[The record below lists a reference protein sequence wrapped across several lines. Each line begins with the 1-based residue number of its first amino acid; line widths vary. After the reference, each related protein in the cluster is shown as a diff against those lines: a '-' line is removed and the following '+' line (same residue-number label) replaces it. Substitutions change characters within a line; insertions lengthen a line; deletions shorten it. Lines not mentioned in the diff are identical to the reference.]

1 LAAVLFLV
9 AMRSQPRIVRGLLFA
24 IGTIPGVLAVAAINR
39 HLYGT
44 ASMSG
49 YGSLGDLF
57 EWANV
62 VPNLRR
68 YPVWLVQLH
77 TPAIL
82 IALAA
87 PFVAPP
93 RARCGSRESPIRA
106 WSRCG

>member
-1 LAAVLFLV
+1 
-9 AMRSQPRIVRGLLFA
+9 MRGRPRIVRGLLFVL
-24 IGTIPGVLAVAAINR
+24 GTVPGVLAVAAINR

-49 YGSLGDLF
+49 YGSLGELF

-62 VPNLRR
+62 VPNLQR

-87 PFVAPP
+87 PLVATT
-93 RARCGSRESPIRA
+93 RARCGSAPRRSAAGGAR
-106 WSRCG
+106 G